1 MSEERIDKQ
10 MKDSLGNLHREPT
23 DRVWAGIEKALDSM
37 PVKNAKKRGAFWYYS
52 AAAVFVGLLAFIYLQ
67 TCNDNQTSSHS
78 ALAQSSVSTSENNT
92 ANTSNS
98 ETSNQNL
105 PQNSTNSSDEI
116 SVDISTKTT
125 SVVDKIYSK
134 TNKNT
139 IPIKKQSY
147 ISFDSKQI
155 VSNNTLQE
163 NSTEIPVTSGNYQTD
178 KELVSSDITAKT
190 EAESKIPEP
199 AKVESESIEIK
210 PEFSPSLNSASQ
222 NAVFQAEEIQTE
234 SNANSPN
241 STMGIRRATNLSF
254 DVFGGGVYTLS
265 NKKTNLDF
273 ESSSI
278 ISKPISNIVTPQLG
292 LNAKY
297 TVNNWYITAGLGY
310 SAIGE
315 NINYTINRTGVDTSG
330 SYANPVLSGLLY
342 DTNGYYDDPLYP
354 GVAFPILVNPH
365 FDTLGFNWITVKENY
380 SYSDKVKSANRY
392 KYIDIPVTLGYI
404 WDFKRIQLDVSAG
417 ASFAI
422 RLGVQGNSVNNNE
435 VTSFSENNNPYKKV
449 ITTALLGVGVAY
461 QYDSRTKVFFRP
473 TYRINMGSVFENSDN
488 SGVKYNSFALNA
500 GLNYSINR

>member
-37 PVKNAKKRGAFWYYS
+37 PVKKAKKRGAFWYYS
-52 AAAVFVGLLAFIYLQ
+52 AAAVFVGLLIFIYLQ
-67 TCNDNQTSSHS
+67 TCNDNQNSSHS
-78 ALAQSSVSTSENNT
+78 AVAQSSVLTSEKKS
-92 ANTSNS
+92 ANAPNPESL
-98 ETSNQNL
+98 NQNS
-105 PQNSTNSSDEI
+105 PQNSTNSGDEI
-116 SVDISTKTT
+116 SVDVSSKTT
-125 SVVDKIYSK
+125 SVVDNIFSK
-134 TNKNT
+134 ANKNT
-139 IPIKKQSY
+139 LPKKKQSENS
-147 ISFDSKQI
+147 IESTPIF
-155 VSNNTLQE
+155 SNNTKQE
-163 NSTEIPVTSGNYQTD
+163 NFSEIVVSTENYQTD
-178 KELVSSDITAKT
+178 KELNSSEIISKT
-190 EAESKIPEP
+190 EAESGITGP
-199 AKVESESIEIK
+199 AQIESENIEIK
-210 PEFSPSLNSASQ
+210 PELSPSLNSASQ

-310 SAIGE
+310 SVIGE
-315 NINYTINRTGVDTSG
+315 NINYTINRIGIDTSG

-365 FDTLGFNWITVKENY
+365 YDTLGFNWISVKENY
-380 SYSDKVKSANRY
+380 TYSDKVKSANRY
-392 KYIDIPVTLGYI
+392 KYLDIPVTFGHI
-404 WDFKRIQLDVSAG
+404 WNFKRLQFDVSAG

-422 RLGVQGNSVNNNE
+422 RIGVQGNSVNNNE

-461 QYDSRTKVFFRP
+461 QYDARTKLFFRP
-473 TYRINMGSVFENSDN
+473 NYRINLGSVFESSDN
-488 SGVKYNSFALNA
+488 YGVKYNSFALNA
-500 GLNYSINR
+500 GLNYSLN